1 MVTPPPPSGRRF
13 PRWGDLCTTDFAAL
27 DPARAVAVLPVA
39 ATEQHGPH
47 LPLSVDVDILEA
59 ILAAAA
65 PRLPPGMPVWALPT
79 QPVGLSPEHQRFAG
93 TLTLNPETVI
103 ALWREL
109 GECVARAGVRKLL
122 LFNSHGG
129 HAGLLDVVGRELRS
143 RCDLLVVSA
152 SWFNLPLTDAQGQ
165 DLNLRI
171 SADEHRFGIHAG
183 QVETSMMLA
192 IDPGRV
198 RMDRAQAFASTSR
211 QRAEIYP
218 VLGNGRS
225 AKMAWQ
231 TQDYHP
237 QGAVGDA
244 SSATAELGHA
254 LIDASGRALAQLLGE
269 LVALPMSTLKQG
281 PDFS

>member
-1 MVTPPPPSGRRF
+1 MVTQPPYFGRRF
-13 PRWGDLCTTDFAAL
+13 PRWSDLCTTDFAAI
-27 DPARAVAVLPVA
+27 DPARTVAVLPVA

-65 PRLPPGMPVWALPT
+65 PHLPPDTPVWALPT

-93 TLTLNPETVI
+93 TLTLHPETVI

-143 RCDLLVVSA
+143 RCDLLVYSA
-152 SWFNLPLTDAQGQ
+152 SWFNLPLIDAQGQ
-165 DLNLRI
+165 DLNQRI

-198 RMDRAQAFASTSR
+198 RMDRAQVFASSSQ
-211 QRAEIYP
+211 QRAQVYP